1 MKNETRVFMLTKYT
15 KWAAMVALLG
25 CLLWPMFASRAML
38 PFAVAAAAVVVLV
51 QAAKMG
57 EYRWVAAFVVV
68 ACVFNPVVPVEFP
81 RFVAVILDGIT
92 ILLFGLSV
100 LMLKTPPRF
109 SIPSITDRM
118 PGSESL

>member
-1 MKNETRVFMLTKYT
+1 MLTKYT

-38 PFAVAAAAVVVLV
+38 PFAVAAAPVVVLV